1 MPINFDLNDLLS
13 FRAVAELGSFR
24 RAAESVHLSQPAFS
38 RRIDKLEEALGV
50 KLLERTTRRVTLTA
64 IGRDF
69 EIKTR
74 ELLNDLDATL
84 LALRGGAATRMS
96 EVSVACV
103 PSTVNYFL
111 TRVIRRFHEDN
122 PRVRVKILDASAND
136 VLTAVSNGEA
146 DFGINFMGT
155 QDPGIEFKVLI
166 EERFVAACR
175 RDHPLARLKRVTWSQ
190 LGEYEYVAVSRSS
203 GNRLLLD
210 QALFNASA
218 RVNSVFETKHVN
230 TALALVEAG
239 LGVAA
244 VPAMAMPTRDHPL
257 LVGIPL
263 VEPAV
268 SRRLGLIKRR
278 GRELSPA
285 AELLYNLCMKLRHS
299 STGRARDAA
308 AGR

>member
-111 TRVIRRFHEDN
+111 TRVIRRFHGDN

-146 DFGINFMGT
+146 DFGINFMGA

-203 GNRLLLD
+203 G
-210 QALFNASA
+210 
-218 RVNSVFETKHVN
+218 
-230 TALALVEAG
+230 
-239 LGVAA
+239 
-244 VPAMAMPTRDHPL
+244 
-257 LVGIPL
+257 
-263 VEPAV
+263 
-268 SRRLGLIKRR
+268 
-278 GRELSPA
+278 
-285 AELLYNLCMKLRHS
+285 
-299 STGRARDAA
+299 
-308 AGR
+308 

>member
-1 MPINFDLNDLLS
+1 
-13 FRAVAELGSFR
+13 
-24 RAAESVHLSQPAFS
+24 
-38 RRIDKLEEALGV
+38 
-50 KLLERTTRRVTLTA
+50 
-64 IGRDF
+64 
-69 EIKTR
+69 
-74 ELLNDLDATL
+74 
-84 LALRGGAATRMS
+84 
-96 EVSVACV
+96 
-103 PSTVNYFL
+103 
-111 TRVIRRFHEDN
+111 
-122 PRVRVKILDASAND
+122 
-136 VLTAVSNGEA
+136 
-146 DFGINFMGT
+146 
-155 QDPGIEFKVLI
+155 
-166 EERFVAACR
+166 
-175 RDHPLARLKRVTWSQ
+175 LARLKRVTWSQ
-190 LGEYEYVAVSRSS
+190 LGEYEYVAVNRSS

-299 STGRARDAA
+299 STGRTREA
-308 AGR
+308 AGGR

>member
-1 MPINFDLNDLLS
+1 
-13 FRAVAELGSFR
+13 
-24 RAAESVHLSQPAFS
+24 
-38 RRIDKLEEALGV
+38 
-50 KLLERTTRRVTLTA
+50 
-64 IGRDF
+64 
-69 EIKTR
+69 
-74 ELLNDLDATL
+74 
-84 LALRGGAATRMS
+84 
-96 EVSVACV
+96 
-103 PSTVNYFL
+103 
-111 TRVIRRFHEDN
+111 
-122 PRVRVKILDASAND
+122 RVRVKILDASAND

-146 DFGINFMGT
+146 DFGINFMGA

-175 RDHPLARLKRVTWSQ
+175 RDHALARLKRVTWSQ
-190 LGEYEYVAVSRSS
+190 LGEYEYVAVNRSS